1 MSEQAEGQ
9 TKKEISGKIGKY
21 EIVRPLGKGAMGMV
35 YLAKDTLLDRDV
47 ALKVMVA
54 SLADDEEL
62 QKRFEREAKAVA
74 RMTHSNVVTIFD
86 RGYHTDGSPYIA
98 MELLKG
104 DDLQKTV
111 RKEDMPLDKK
121 VAIIVQVL
129 AGLAHAHAAGIV
141 HRDIKPANIFIKDD
155 GSVKIMDF
163 GVARLTSESFP
174 VGSRLVKFAL
184 LKFNSTG

>member
-62 QKRFEREAKAVA
+62 QKRF
-74 RMTHSNVVTIFD
+74 
-86 RGYHTDGSPYIA
+86 
-98 MELLKG
+98 
-104 DDLQKTV
+104 
-111 RKEDMPLDKK
+111 
-121 VAIIVQVL
+121 
-129 AGLAHAHAAGIV
+129 
-141 HRDIKPANIFIKDD
+141 
-155 GSVKIMDF
+155 
-163 GVARLTSESFP
+163 
-174 VGSRLVKFAL
+174 
-184 LKFNSTG
+184 